1 MTYKVKRRNYLIST
15 DQRKFNLPM
24 VCAEIKKQYWAKD
37 LSVPVIKKSI
47 KNSRAYGLYYNNIQI
62 GFAKVL
68 SDNARFAYLSDV
80 FIVEEFRGKGL
91 SIFLIKSILNDPHFK
106 LVSRWMLATKDAHE
120 LYKKVG
126 FESLKRPKSYMQKLI
141 KTE

>member
-15 DQRKFNLPM
+15 DQRKLNLPM
-24 VCAEIKKQYWAKD
+24 VCTEIKKQYWAKD

-126 FESLKRPKSYMQKLI
+126 FEALKRPKSYMQKLI